1 MATSI
6 GRTLQSLEYNFAN
19 SMKILITGGAGFI
32 GANLVTRLHAEG
44 HVLRVLDTLS
54 PQIHGTAP
62 EQSPLRRQ
70 IEGKCEFILG
80 DVSHPAVVNDALT
93 DCDAVVHLAAETG
106 TGQSMYE
113 VTRYCQ
119 SNVQGTAVLLEAL
132 AARKGQFRKV
142 VVASSRAVYGE
153 GRYQLDGQYVYPQKR
168 RDTDLAAG
176 RFDPIC
182 PRTGKVMELVATD
195 EDSRIQP
202 NSVYGVT
209 KYTQEQMTLVSCRAL
224 GIPAVALRF
233 QNVYGPGQSLSNPYT
248 GILSIFSTR
257 ILHGQS
263 IDIYEDGKESRDFV
277 FIDDVVDSIVRSVVL
292 DDVADEV
299 FGIGSGVPTSVL
311 TVAQELCRQY
321 GREVPLRVTGAYR
334 VGDIRHNYAAR
345 DKARELLGF
354 EARVDFASGIGRFAK
369 WVLNQPLARDNY
381 AESLDEMKRRGLYK

>member
-1 MATSI
+1 
-6 GRTLQSLEYNFAN
+6 
-19 SMKILITGGAGFI
+19 MKILITGGAGFI
-32 GANLVTRLHAEG
+32 GANLVSRLHGEG
-44 HVLRVLDTLS
+44 HKLRVLDTLS
-54 PQIHGTAP
+54 PQIHGVDP
-62 EQSPLRRQ
+62 EHSPLRRQ
-70 IEGKCEFILG
+70 IEGKCEFIHG
-80 DVSHPAVVNDALT
+80 DVCDRAAIDVALA
-93 DCDAVVHLAAETG
+93 DCEAVVHLAAETG

-119 SNVQGTAVLLEAL
+119 NNVQGTAVLLEAI
-132 AARKGQFRKV
+132 AERKEQFRKV

-153 GRYQLDGQYVYPQKR
+153 GRYSLGGSHVYPLKR
-168 RDTDLAAG
+168 REEDMAAG

-182 PRTGKVMELVATD
+182 PRTGEVMQPVSTD

-202 NSVYGVT
+202 NSIYGVT
-209 KYTQEQMTLVSCRAL
+209 KYTQEQMTLVNCRAL

-263 IDIYEDGKESRDFV
+263 IDIYEDGNESRDFV
-277 FIDDVVDSIVRSVVL
+277 YIDDVVDSIVRTTL
-292 DDVADEV
+292 RYDVRDEV

-321 GREVPLRVTGAYR
+321 GREVPLRITGAYR
-334 VGDIRHNYAAR
+334 VGDIRHNYAAPE
-345 DKARELLGF
+345 KARELLGF
-354 EARVDFASGIGRFAK
+354 EARTDFSTGIGQFAR
-369 WVLNQPLARDNY
+369 WVLTQPLAKDSY

>member
-1 MATSI
+1 M
-6 GRTLQSLEYNFAN
+6 N
-19 SMKILITGGAGFI
+19 ILITGGAGFI
-32 GANLVTRLHAEG
+32 GANLVSRFYAEG
-44 HVLRVLDTLS
+44 HTLCVLDNLS
-54 PQIHGTAP
+54 PQIHGANP
-62 EQSPLRRQ
+62 SQSPLRRQ
-70 IEGKCEFILG
+70 IEGKCEFVQG
-80 DVSHPAVVNDALT
+80 DVTDRAAVDAALT
-93 DCDAVVHLAAETG
+93 HCDAVVHLAAETG

-119 SNVQGTAVLLEAL
+119 NNVQGTAVLLEAI

-153 GRYQLDGQYVYPQKR
+153 GRYRLGGSHVYPLKR
-168 RDTDLAAG
+168 REEDLAAG

-182 PRTGKVMELVATD
+182 PRTGEVMQLVSTD

-202 NSVYGVT
+202 NSIYGVT
-209 KYTQEQMTLVSCRAL
+209 KYTQEQMTLVNCRAL
-224 GIPAVALRF
+224 GIAAVALRF

-277 FIDDVVDSIVRSVVL
+277 YIDDVVDSIVRSTL
-292 DDVADEV
+292 RDDVRDEV

-321 GREVPLRVTGAYR
+321 GRKVSLRITGAYR
-334 VGDIRHNYAAR
+334 VGDIRHNYAAPE
-345 DKARELLGF
+345 KARELLGF
-354 EARVDFASGIGRFAK
+354 EARTDFSTGIGQFAR
-369 WVLNQPLARDNY
+369 WVLTQPLAKDSY